1 MIVST
6 FVNGSR
12 HLYWVLLIV
21 TLFYWYVVKSFPVCQ
36 QIFQMHQQNPQNFF
50 KETIW
55 EALLYFLL
63 PFSYSTFNNC
73 LKSTGSWVSWLLTID
88 VAFNVFTMTKLENW
102 SKKCEAGSSLCMA
115 VKNREYF
122 LLYYETPICSSSNCN
137 FFWLDFPSLWNSFTP
152 AYSLAS
158 QDIRNSGG
166 LEANLWSRK
175 VLIYLSLWAKY
186 TLCRSM
192 LTQTLE
198 RPLHKVRDGICKSCA
213 TSILPICSWT

>member
-1 MIVST
+1 MW
-6 FVNGSR
+6 GS
-12 HLYWVLLIV
+12 
-21 TLFYWYVVKSFPVCQ
+21 
-36 QIFQMHQQNPQNFF
+36 FQS
-50 KETIW
+50 I
-55 EALLYFLL
+55 
-63 PFSYSTFNNC
+63 
-73 LKSTGSWVSWLLTID
+73 
-88 VAFNVFTMTKLENW
+88 
-102 SKKCEAGSSLCMA
+102 CMA

-122 LLYYETPICSSSNCN
+122 LMYYETLMCSSSNCCN

-175 VLIYLSLWAKY
+175 VLRFPPLWAKY

-198 RPLHKVRDGICKSCA
+198 RPLHKVRDGICKGWNMVLLLSFLLVHGLRI
-213 TSILPICSWT
+213 SLE